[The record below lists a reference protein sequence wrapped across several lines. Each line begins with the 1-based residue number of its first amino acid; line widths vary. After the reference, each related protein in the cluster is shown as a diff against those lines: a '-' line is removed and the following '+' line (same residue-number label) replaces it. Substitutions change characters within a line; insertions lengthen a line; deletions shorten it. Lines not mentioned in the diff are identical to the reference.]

1 MRVKG
6 SGGSRP
12 VLIFH
17 PAGVFFTFAAAIAV
31 VLPWLWLFPLTDPRL
46 AHVRLG
52 LFGFGGM
59 TICGYVMTAQKAWT
73 GRSFPVPALL
83 VGALALGAQLA
94 SLSFPDSRWPII
106 LLSFPLALMILWP
119 VPGARRWDKVPLAMV
134 PLMMVAAEAMVVEG
148 WDIAGSLPIAISILI
163 FLVGSRL
170 VSSFTAEAHV
180 RRGLVEPRR
189 PRLWLG
195 CAVLS
200 IGFVDRGELGTFA
213 LFAAAVWIMAVSLP
227 GLRLGQANRM
237 LCIGYAGLV
246 PGLLAMAAARSGLVP
261 PLVQTH
267 ALGMAAMGPMIL
279 AVAARVT
286 MRRTVGRELLPRRR
300 HWIAV
305 VLLFGAAIAR
315 GLAEALDQRTMWL
328 TTAGFGWSLA
338 WILFLSVHGPA
349 LMQPAPFPLLSADRA
364 SRIAS

>member
-1 MRVKG
+1 MRVSER
-6 SGGSRP
+6 SGFRP
-12 VLIFH
+12 VLLFH
-17 PAGVFFTFAAAIAV
+17 PAGVFFPLAAAIAV

-59 TICGYVMTAQKAWT
+59 TICGYVMTAQRAWT

-83 VGALALGAQLA
+83 VGALALGARLA
-94 SLSFPDSRWPII
+94 SLGFPDSRWPII
-106 LLSFPLALMILWP
+106 LLSFPMALMILWP
-119 VPGARRWDKVPLAMV
+119 VSGARRWDKVPLAMV

-180 RRGLVEPRR
+180 RRGLVAPRR
-189 PRLWLG
+189 PQLWLG
-195 CAVLS
+195 RAVLS
-200 IGFVDRGELGTFA
+200 IGFVDRGDLGTSA
-213 LFAAAVWIMAVSLP
+213 LLAAISWIMAVSLP
-227 GLRLGQANRM
+227 GLRLGQANGM
-237 LCIGYAGLV
+237 LCIGYAGLI

-261 PLVQTH
+261 PLVHTH
-267 ALGMAAMGPMIL
+267 ALSMAAMGPMIL

-286 MRRTVGRELLPRRR
+286 MRRIVGRELLPRRR
-300 HWIAV
+300 HWIAL
-305 VLLFGAAIAR
+305 VLLFGAAIVR
-315 GLAEALDQRTMWL
+315 GLAEVLDQRTMWL

-338 WILFLSVHGPA
+338 WVLFLSVHLQA
-349 LMQPAPFPLLSADRA
+349 LLQPAPFPLLSAERA
-364 SRIAS
+364 SRLKS